1 VSTISDVLAKR
12 DIGEREVRPWQ
23 SQTDYLPTLRSLR
36 REDFQALAQRYFVDS
51 RLIPVHILPG
61 AKANEGDD
69 K

>member
-1 VSTISDVLAKR
+1 MSTISDVLAKR
-12 DIGEREVRPWQ
+12 DIGEREARRWQ
-23 SQTDYLPTLRSLR
+23 SQTNYLPTLRSLR

>member
-1 VSTISDVLAKR
+1 
-12 DIGEREVRPWQ
+12 
-23 SQTDYLPTLRSLR
+23 LRSLR

-51 RLIPVHILPG
+51 RLIRVHILPG